1 MNAFLCVV
9 YYGVQSKY
17 DYVFI
22 KKQFYIIISNTRKT
36 EKHKKV
42 WHWLTQNL
50 KSLQD
55 VDTQFT
61 ISRKWIMTFRHLTK
75 CIYSCPCEGAHTL
88 VKCVYT
94 SLEIK

>member
-42 WHWLTQNL
+42 
-50 KSLQD
+50 
-55 VDTQFT
+55 
-61 ISRKWIMTFRHLTK
+61 
-75 CIYSCPCEGAHTL
+75 
-88 VKCVYT
+88 
-94 SLEIK
+94 